1 VGARR
6 LHLNL
11 FVSGTGHH
19 EASWRYP
26 GTEPDRTVN
35 VAYYRKIADIA
46 ERGKFDS
53 LFLADQ
59 LALGRSIR
67 HNAQDRLEP
76 LTLLSALA
84 ATTERIGLIAT
95 ASTTYTEPYNLARQ
109 FASLDHIS
117 SGRAGWNIVTSWSGE
132 ATGNFGHDNL
142 LSHAER
148 YVRATEYVE
157 VVQKLWDSWED
168 DARRINRDAG
178 IYADTDRI
186 HAINHQGAIFKVRGA
201 LTLPRPPQG
210 NPVLVQAGS
219 SDDGRTFAARYAEAI
234 FTAQQELADA
244 QNFYA
249 DVKKRVAAFGRD
261 PAAVKIL
268 PGLSPFLGSTM
279 AEARALEEEFNDL
292 TIPEAG
298 LRHLSARF
306 DGVDLSGFPLDE
318 PVPLDALPNPEHI
331 QGAQSRSGTIVNM
344 VKRENL
350 TLRQLLRR
358 LAGARGHRVLAGTPE
373 LIADYIIDWVQA
385 GAADG
390 FNIMPPY
397 LPGGLTD
404 FVEHVV
410 PLLQR
415 RGVFRR
421 EYEGS
426 MLRDHYGLSRPASRF
441 APQAS

>member
-1 VGARR
+1 MNVSARR
-6 LHLNL
+6 LHLN
-11 FVSGTGHH
+11 FFIAGTGHH
-19 EASWRYP
+19 EASWRHP
-26 GTEPDRTVN
+26 GTEPEHTVDIS
-35 VAYYRKIADIA
+35 YYRKIAAIA

-59 LALGRSIR
+59 LSLSPNIKY
-67 HNAQDRLEP
+67 NAQARLEP
-76 LTLLSALA
+76 LTLLAALA
-84 ATTERIGLIAT
+84 GATERIGLIAT

-132 ATGNFGHDNL
+132 APRNFGHETR

-148 YVRATEYVE
+148 YVRATEYVD
-157 VVQKLWDSWED
+157 VVQKLWDSWDD
-168 DARRINRDAG
+168 DARRIDRDAG
-178 IYADTDRI
+178 IFADPDRI
-186 HAINHQGAIFKVRGA
+186 HAINHQGPIFKVRGA
-201 LTLPRPPQG
+201 LTLPRTPQG

-219 SDDGRTFAARYAEAI
+219 SEDGRTFAARFAEAI
-234 FTAQQELADA
+234 FTAQQELGDA
-244 QNFYA
+244 QAFYA
-249 DVKKRVAAFGRD
+249 DIKKRAAAFGRD
-261 PAAVKIL
+261 SAAVKIL

-292 TIPEAG
+292 TNPEAG
-298 LRHLSARF
+298 LLHLASRF
-306 DGVDLSGFPLDE
+306 DGADLRGYPLDA
-318 PVPLDALPNPEHI
+318 PVPLDALPKPQQV
-331 QGAQSRSGTIVNM
+331 QGPQSRAETIVNL

-373 LIADYIIDWVQA
+373 LVADHIMEWVDA

-390 FNIMPPY
+390 FNVMPPY
-397 LPGGLTD
+397 LPGGLAD
-404 FVEHVV
+404 FVDHVV

-421 EYEGS
+421 DYEGT
-426 MLRDHYGLSRPASRF
+426 MLRDHYGLPRPASRF
-441 APQAS
+441 AT

>member
-1 VGARR
+1 VGMKR
-6 LHLNL
+6 LHLNV
-11 FVSGTGHH
+11 FVAGTGHH
-19 EASWRYP
+19 EAAWRYP
-26 GTEPDRTVN
+26 KTEPERTVD
-35 VAYYRKIADIA
+35 VAYYRKIAEIA
-46 ERGKFDS
+46 ERGRFDS

-59 LALGRSIR
+59 LALGRNIKY
-67 HNAQDRLEP
+67 NAQARLEP
-76 LTLLSALA
+76 LTLLAALA

-132 ATGNFGHDNL
+132 APRNFGHDKL

-157 VVQKLWDSWED
+157 VVQKLWDSWDD
-168 DARRINRDAG
+168 DARRIDRDAG
-178 IYADTDRI
+178 IFADPDRI

-201 LTLPRPPQG
+201 LTLPRTPQG

-219 SDDGRTFAARYAEAI
+219 SDDGRAFAARYAEAI
-234 FTAQQELADA
+234 FTAQQELGEA
-244 QNFYA
+244 QSFYA
-249 DVKKRVAAFGRD
+249 DIKKRAAAFGRD
-261 PAAVKIL
+261 PATVKIL
-268 PGLSPFLGSTM
+268 PGLSPFVGSTM

-292 TIPEAG
+292 TIPEAS
-298 LRHLSARF
+298 LQHLSSRF
-306 DGVDLSGFPLDE
+306 DGADLSGFPLDG
-318 PVPLDALPNPEHI
+318 PVPLDALPRPENV
-331 QGAQSRSGTIVNM
+331 QGPRSRTETIISM

-373 LIADYIIDWVQA
+373 LIADHIMQWVDA

-390 FNIMPPY
+390 FNLMPPY
-397 LPGGLTD
+397 LPGGLED
-404 FVEHVV
+404 FVDHVV

-421 EYEGS
+421 DYEGA
-426 MLRDHYGLSRPASRF
+426 MLRDHYGLARPSSRF
-441 APQAS
+441 AT

>member
-1 VGARR
+1 MNVSATR
-6 LHLNL
+6 LHLNV

-26 GTEPDRTVN
+26 RTEPDRTVDIS
-35 VAYYRKIADIA
+35 YYRRIAHIA

-76 LTLLSALA
+76 LTLLAALA

-117 SGRAGWNIVTSWSGE
+117 GGRAGWNIVTSWSGE
-132 ATGNFGHDNL
+132 ATGNFGHGKL

-148 YVRATEYVE
+148 YVRATEYVD
-157 VVQKLWDSWED
+157 VVQKLWDSWDD
-168 DARRINRDAG
+168 DARRIDRDAG
-178 IYADTDRI
+178 VYADTDRI
-186 HAINHQGAIFKVRGA
+186 HAINHEGPIFKVRGA
-201 LTLPRPPQG
+201 LTLPRTPQG

-219 SDDGRTFAARYAEAI
+219 SEDGRAFAARFAEAI
-234 FTAQQELADA
+234 FTAQQELGDA

-249 DVKKRVAAFGRD
+249 DIKKRAASFGRD

-268 PGLSPFLGSTM
+268 PGLSPFLGSTV

-306 DGVDLSGFPLDE
+306 DGADLSGFPLDG
-318 PVPLDALPNPEHI
+318 PVPLDALPKPEQV
-331 QGAQSRSGTIVNM
+331 QGPQSRAETIVNL

-373 LIADYIIDWVQA
+373 LIADHIVQWVE
-385 GAADG
+385 GRAADG

-404 FVEHVV
+404 FVDHVV
-410 PLLQR
+410 PLLQQ

-421 EYEGS
+421 DYEGT
-426 MLRDHYGLSRPASRF
+426 MLRDHYGLPRPVSRF
-441 APQAS
+441 AT